1 MSSLHDLLE
10 QGIYSTEKFLE
21 RSQVLADKIASAE
34 GNLAK
39 LKDKLREEKARDES
53 KTNII
58 PNVERVLEVYSST
71 DDPKFK
77 NDLLKEVLEK
87 VVYTKTQRA
96 QRGHLENLDN
106 FDLAIYP
113 KLPK

>member
-1 MSSLHDLLE
+1 
-10 QGIYSTEKFLE
+10 
-21 RSQVLADKIASAE
+21 
-34 GNLAK
+34 
-39 LKDKLREEKARDES
+39 
-53 KTNII
+53 
-58 PNVERVLEVYSST
+58 VLEVYSST